1 MCLGLHAQTNW
12 GIYVGFSKLFFI
24 IIFFSI
30 QRAQNTEAIS
40 SKIQIHLSHLNKKL
54 NQLNHIKSYIFL
66 IFSVIFLFLSVLE

>member
-1 MCLGLHAQTNW
+1 MCLELHAQTSW

-30 QRAQNTEAIS
+30 QRPQNTEAIS

-66 IFSVIFLFLSVLE
+66 IFSVIFIFLSVLE